1 MRLRSLRARLLAG
14 VAVLVACGLT
24 AGAVVTYAE
33 QRSFLLDRVDQQV
46 QSAIGPLSFQLGLD
60 GRHARG
66 DDGRPRTP
74 GPTLPGPGRGG
85 PVGAAAVLPPGTFGA
100 LLGTGGK
107 VIKSR
112 TFSYGERSQPR
123 PALPKYVPVSTPGS
137 LRTFTVHSRGA
148 GGQSYRAVAVRTDSG
163 RTVVVAV
170 PLREVEQTLHRLIMV
185 ELLVG
190 AGVILAL
197 IALGAVVIRI
207 GLRPLRRIGQTAA
220 EIAAGDLSRRV
231 DTADASTEVGRLG
244 RSLNEMLAQI
254 ETAFAARR
262 DSEDRLRRFL
272 ADASHELRT
281 PLAAIRGYSELF
293 RIGAADDP
301 DTLARAMSRIESEAV
316 RMGVLVED
324 LLLLAQLDQVP
335 EPRRVLV
342 DLSQLAEQAVD
353 DLRVT
358 APGRVVRLEQTGHA
372 TVLGD
377 PDQLRQLLA
386 NLTRNAVIHTPPGT
400 PVALSVDGRGD
411 EVVLAVRDYGP
422 GLPAGAGE
430 ALFERFWRSEGG
442 RSRGRGGAGLGLA
455 IADAIVNAH
464 LGTIS
469 AANAPGGGARFVVT
483 LAAASP
489 AATAD
494 AAGSSRPRASG
505 SSSPR
510 ATAAQETLTTLP
522 SDAERHSRSTV

>member
-46 QSAIGPLSFQLGLD
+46 QSAVGPLSFQLGLD
-60 GRHARG
+60 GGRRGIGGARLG
-66 DDGRPRTP
+66 SPAPTGHPPARRT
-74 GPTLPGPGRGG
+74 

-100 LLGTGGK
+100 LLGAGGTL
-107 VIKSR
+107 IRTR
-112 TFSYGERSQPR
+112 TFSYGTRSQPR
-123 PALPKYVPVSTPGS
+123 PALPAHLPLSTPGT
-137 LRTFTVHSRGA
+137 LHTFTVHSRGSS
-148 GGQSYRAVAVRTDSG
+148 GQSYRAAAFRTSNG
-163 RTVVVAV
+163 QTVLVAV
-170 PLREVEQTLHRLIMV
+170 PLREVDQTLHRLIIV

-197 IALGAVVIRI
+197 IALGWVVIRI
-207 GLRPLRRIGQTAA
+207 GLRPLGRIGQTAS

-231 DTADASTEVGRLG
+231 EPSDSSTEVGRLG
-244 RSLNEMLAQI
+244 RSLNEMLGQI
-254 ETAFAARR
+254 EAAFAARR
-262 DSEDRLRRFL
+262 DSEDRLRHFL

-281 PLAAIRGYSELF
+281 PLAAIRGYAELF

-301 DTLARAMSRIESEAV
+301 ETLARAMSRIESEAR

-324 LLLLAQLDQVP
+324 LLLLAQLDQMP
-335 EPRRVLV
+335 ELRRVPV
-342 DLSQLAEQAVD
+342 DLSALAQHAAD
-353 DLRVT
+353 DLLVT
-358 APGRVVRLEQTGHA
+358 APDRVVSLQHADHA

-386 NLTRNAVIHTPPGT
+386 NLTRNAVLHTPAGT
-400 PVALSVDGRGD
+400 AVALSVDRRAD
-411 EVVLAVRDYGP
+411 EVVLVVRDHGP
-422 GLPAGAGE
+422 GLPAGAGD

-455 IADAIVNAH
+455 IADAIVRAH

-469 AANAPGGGARFVVT
+469 AADAPGGGARFIVT
-483 LAAASP
+483 LP
-489 AATAD
+489 AMLGAP
-494 AAGSSRPRASG
+494 AGAGTGGRASQQTL
-505 SSSPR
+505 S
-510 ATAAQETLTTLP
+510 TLT
-522 SDAERHSRSTV
+522 SDS

>member
-1 MRLRSLRARLLAG
+1 VRLRSLRARLLAG

-33 QRSFLLDRVDQQV
+33 QRSFLLDRADQQV
-46 QSAIGPLSFQLGLD
+46 QSAVGPLSFQLGLD
-60 GRHARG
+60 GRRAPSAAR
-66 DDGRPRTP
+66 P
-74 GPTLPGPGRGG
+74 GSPAPTLRPPGHGS
-85 PVGAAAVLPPGTFGA
+85 PVGAAVLPPGTFGA
-100 LLGTGGK
+100 LLDRSGK
-107 VIKSR
+107 VVKAR
-112 TFSYGERSQPR
+112 TFSYGERSQRR
-123 PALPKYVPVSTPGS
+123 PVLPAHFPISTAQS
-137 LRTFTVHSRGA
+137 LHTFTVHSPGA
-148 GGQSYRAVAVRTDSG
+148 SGQSYRAAAVRTFDG
-163 RTVVVAV
+163 RTVLVAI

-190 AGVILAL
+190 AGVIVAL
-197 IALGAVVIRI
+197 IALGAIVIRV
-207 GLRPLRRIGQTAA
+207 GLRPLARIGQTAS
-220 EIAAGDLSRRV
+220 EIAAGDLTRRV
-231 DTADASTEVGRLG
+231 EPSDSHTEVGRLG
-244 RSLNEMLAQI
+244 RSLNEMLGQI

-262 DSEDRLRRFL
+262 ESEDRLRRFL

-281 PLAAIRGYSELF
+281 PLAAIRGYAELF

-301 DTLARAMSRIESEAV
+301 VTLARAMSRIESEAV

-358 APGRVVRLEQTGHA
+358 APGRVVSLEHTDHA

-386 NLTRNAVIHTPPGT
+386 NLTRNAVTHTPDGT
-400 PVALSVDGRGD
+400 PVALSVDRRGD
-411 EVVLAVRDYGP
+411 AIVLVVRDYGP
-422 GLPAGAGE
+422 GLPGGAGD

-455 IADAIVNAH
+455 IADAIVRAH
-464 LGTIS
+464 IGTIS
-469 AANAPGGGARFVVT
+469 AQDVPGGGARFVVT

-489 AATAD
+489 VSNPEAPGIGSPSAR
-494 AAGSSRPRASG
+494 AGTS
-505 SSSPR
+505 
-510 ATAAQETLTTLP
+510 QETLSTLT
-522 SDAERHSRSTV
+522 SDS